1 MAAELM
7 NDFPACLWL
16 EWGSRNGY
24 GSAQVNSEEHIFPEC
39 HLVNPETDAKRCA
52 GSCTM

>member
-16 EWGSRNGY
+16 EWG
-24 GSAQVNSEEHIFPEC
+24 F
-39 HLVNPETDAKRCA
+39 T
-52 GSCTM
+52 